1 MMEDRYPAFD
11 NNLMDDATLHEPRR
25 RRLFVWFKELIQI
38 VLIVVVMR
46 VGMDLFLP
54 RYVVDGA
61 SMEPSFHTNERVIVD
76 RITMALSGPARGDVV
91 VLASPTAAD
100 ELLIKRVVG
109 LPGEHVTITDGRVYI
124 NGAPLDEPY
133 VVEFCTYPS
142 CEGSWVLDNDEY
154 FVKGDNRMHSLDS
167 HSFGPVEASTVQG
180 IARVRYWPLTQAD
193 ILQAPE
199 Y

>member
-133 VVEFCTYPS
+133 VVEFCIYPS

-154 FVKGDNRMHSLDS
+154 FVLGDNRMHSLDS

>member
-1 MMEDRYPAFD
+1 
-11 NNLMDDATLHEPRR
+11 MDDATLHEPRR

-154 FVKGDNRMHSLDS
+154 FVLGDNRMHSLDS

>member
-1 MMEDRYPAFD
+1 MEDRYPAFD

-154 FVKGDNRMHSLDS
+154 FVLGDNRMHSLDS

>member
-154 FVKGDNRMHSLDS
+154 FVLGDNRMHSLDS